1 MTLSILEIFQLKSY
15 VSDMYMELPLVT
27 FGKYKGRPVTDALA
41 DTSYVNWAKE
51 KGLYDKLVV
60 VNVMQ
65 STNHDSPTPAH
76 NRFQNLFLEE
86 CFRRKFVD
94 TFFDVPSKL
103 EKLYKTDEFV
113 KHFGDS
119 KFTMTTSVEFETV
132 GTNWDVLMNVKFSS
146 IKSNETDAYNLFR
159 HEQDLIRD
167 QKILE
172 FETEK
177 VRRDKAREY
186 YRAIPTSNII
196 YMLTN
201 TKDKSNY
208 TEKELADTSFEK
220 NHNAYIGD
228 YENTVNRLFIHTR
241 NIIYNEMF
249 KNFESYIREK
259 NIDSFEICISNFRIA
274 CELKPTI
281 GDEYPCI
288 LRKFKEQRQMTIN
301 KSQTH
306 IDHYVVAFQRLTAET
321 VSYSQLQEIF
331 KQSDIPIKLIE
342 EDEDSIQS
350 RLYKLEQERNAL
362 FEKLQ
367 SKR

>member
-1 MTLSILEIFQLKSY
+1 
-15 VSDMYMELPLVT
+15 MELSLVT

-65 STNHDSPTPAH
+65 STNHDSPTPTH

-94 TFFDVPSKL
+94 TFVDVPSKL
-103 EKLYKTDEFV
+103 ETLYKTDEFV

-119 KFTMTTSVEFETV
+119 KFTMTTSVEFETL

-146 IKSNETDAYNLFR
+146 IKSDETDTYTLFR

-177 VRRDKAREY
+177 VRRDKTREY
-186 YRAIPTSNII
+186 YRDRPSGVLSMFYDIQHKP
-196 YMLTN
+196 M
-201 TKDKSNY
+201 Y

-228 YENTVNRLFIHTR
+228 YEKTINKLFINTR
-241 NIIYNEMF
+241 STIYNGMF
-249 KNFESYIREK
+249 KNFESCILEK
-259 NIDSFEICISNFRIA
+259 NIDSFEIYISNFRIA

-301 KSQTH
+301 KSQSY

-367 SKR
+367 STTLNFQPTLVDP